1 VVHNVVGVLLVC
13 RKEVAMSIS
22 ATLMLFALLPLPLL
36 LGAVLGWAGR
46 AWWWAAAAGVVLF
59 NVAAIAAPIEDGQ
72 PRVALD
78 DVVFLL
84 TCSVIIVG
92 IALLGAWAGHWSG
105 RVARRRRAASVTSG

>member
-1 VVHNVVGVLLVC
+1 
-13 RKEVAMSIS
+13 MSIS
-22 ATLMLFALLPLPLL
+22 AALMLFALLPLPLL

-92 IALLGAWAGHWSG
+92 IALWAPGRGAGLDVSPAG
-105 RVARRRRAASVTSG
+105 ARGQRHFRLTRRGHTSTVPPQRQ

>member
-1 VVHNVVGVLLVC
+1 
-13 RKEVAMSIS
+13 MSIS
-22 ATLMLFALLPLPLL
+22 AALMLFALLPLPLL

-72 PRVALD
+72 PRVALG

-92 IALLGAWAGHWSG
+92 IALLGAWAGRWSG